1 MPQTAVSPCV
11 LLCRLAGRGCWTP
24 ACASRLAPDSS
35 GPGHRW
41 LLSRPAR
48 LSADLL
54 GSTPGHA
61 EQPELQPRNAAP
73 PGRAGLTLQHP
84 SQVRRTFARART
96 HQLAAR
102 VERNAR
108 TWPTAWTRIPVWFVR
123 TNLAV
128 PQAAARAA
136 ERPLLHTPRT
146 CASPKPAPAL
156 APNRFNVHSCV
167 HAAGSARA
175 TACSAAAARCAVQ
188 SLRTPR
194 ASLCLR
200 AIGVSVLLL
209 TSLSA
214 TSVQS
219 WADSGCLVNILR
231 DVGRFASGQL
241 L

>member
-54 GSTPGHA
+54 GSTSGHA
-61 EQPELQPRNAAP
+61 ELQPRNAAP

-84 SQVRRTFARART
+84 SQVRRAFARART

-102 VERNAR
+102 VEQNAR
-108 TWPTAWTRIPVWFVR
+108 TWPTAWTRIPVCAQTLLSLKQQLEPRHGSCCTRR
-123 TNLAV
+123 THALRRSPHPHWRLTASTCTPACTQLVPLEQLRAV
-128 PQAAARAA
+128 Q
-136 ERPLLHTPRT
+136 PLL
-146 CASPKPAPAL
+146 AAP
-156 APNRFNVHSCV
+156 FS
-167 HAAGSARA
+167 
-175 TACSAAAARCAVQ
+175 RCAH
-188 SLRTPR
+188 R
-194 ASLCLR
+194 APLCLR
-200 AIGVSVLLL
+200 AIGLSVLLL

-219 WADSGCLVNILR
+219 WADSGCLANILR
-231 DVGRFASGQL
+231 DVGRFASG
-241 L
+241 